1 MTFYIKTQVRASQK
15 PTWVASQAFTSAYV
29 VWTDVTSLGRVN
41 ARRLRKKLLV
51 STDPGAYRGGQG
63 GPRKV
68 PTMSQIFSSI
78 QYICFQKTS
87 GLNMG
92 ASNLFLVPGA
102 ISPRY
107 APAPIWQVW
116 LQQGTTWLQLRKI
129 LLDCGGRSYIIVKAA
144 AARLSLHSVT
154 ALGFQQ
160 KWNFPTA
167 QEAVCCW
174 LKRIYRNLLFHG
186 NSAFHKNILLSYW
199 NSLLDKDDFE
209 RICNCNSSH
218 CRYFYTAQ
226 HHGLRRL
233 PRNWGRAV
241 ALVTSHTHASQV
253 TRGCLQATSHVS
265 RPQFVADRGFPAN
278 GKLTLS
284 ATPSNVHSIAS
295 QKFLPSSGDNNDKN
309 LHISTARH
317 RWKTADLSSI
327 DFWI

>member
-1 MTFYIKTQVRASQK
+1 VNDVVTSRLIKSTLVRHPAAKPCTRGATFCSNRFNLSVWPSSMTFYIKTQVRASQK
-15 PTWVASQAFTSAYV
+15 PTCVASQAFTSAYV

-129 LLDCGGRSYIIVKAA
+129 LLDCGGRS
-144 AARLSLHSVT
+144 
-154 ALGFQQ
+154 
-160 KWNFPTA
+160 
-167 QEAVCCW
+167 
-174 LKRIYRNLLFHG
+174 
-186 NSAFHKNILLSYW
+186 
-199 NSLLDKDDFE
+199 
-209 RICNCNSSH
+209 
-218 CRYFYTAQ
+218 
-226 HHGLRRL
+226 
-233 PRNWGRAV
+233 
-241 ALVTSHTHASQV
+241 
-253 TRGCLQATSHVS
+253 
-265 RPQFVADRGFPAN
+265 
-278 GKLTLS
+278 
-284 ATPSNVHSIAS
+284 
-295 QKFLPSSGDNNDKN
+295 
-309 LHISTARH
+309 
-317 RWKTADLSSI
+317 
-327 DFWI
+327 

>member
-1 MTFYIKTQVRASQK
+1 MEIQHFTKTFYYLIETVYQTK
-15 PTWVASQAFTSAYV
+15 
-29 VWTDVTSLGRVN
+29 
-41 ARRLRKKLLV
+41 
-51 STDPGAYRGGQG
+51 
-63 GPRKV
+63 
-68 PTMSQIFSSI
+68 MISSE
-78 QYICFQKTS
+78 
-87 GLNMG
+87 
-92 ASNLFLVPGA
+92 
-102 ISPRY
+102 
-107 APAPIWQVW
+107 
-116 LQQGTTWLQLRKI
+116 
-129 LLDCGGRSYIIVKAA
+129 
-144 AARLSLHSVT
+144 SVT
-154 ALGFQQ
+154 VTH
-160 KWNFPTA
+160 P
-167 QEAVCCW
+167 
-174 LKRIYRNLLFHG
+174 
-186 NSAFHKNILLSYW
+186 
-199 NSLLDKDDFE
+199 
-209 RICNCNSSH
+209 H

-253 TRGCLQATSHVS
+253 TRGSLQATSHVS